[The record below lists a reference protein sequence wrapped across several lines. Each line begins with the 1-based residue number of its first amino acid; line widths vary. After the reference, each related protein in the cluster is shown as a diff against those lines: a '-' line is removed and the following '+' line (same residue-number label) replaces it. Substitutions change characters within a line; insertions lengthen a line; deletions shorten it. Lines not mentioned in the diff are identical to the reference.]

1 MKPIEEINP
10 ELFLWELYDASM
22 LQSLEGWEL
31 ARYAIGYCDA
41 GRLYVR
47 PKSGELALMC
57 ELPNGEK
64 VWSHINQKML
74 DGLNWR
80 RETGSG
86 IPQWAYEEGN
96 RNDN

>member
-47 PKSGELALMC
+47 PKSGELALIC

-86 IPQWAYEEGN
+86 IPQWAYEEGESE
-96 RNDN
+96 

>member
-1 MKPIEEINP
+1 MSMKSIEEISP

-57 ELPNGEK
+57 ELPDGEK
-64 VWSHINQKML
+64 VWSHIDSKML
-74 DGLNWR
+74 DGLNQR
-80 RETGSG
+80 RETGRG
-86 IPQWAYEEGN
+86 IPQWAYEEGEGK
-96 RNDN
+96 